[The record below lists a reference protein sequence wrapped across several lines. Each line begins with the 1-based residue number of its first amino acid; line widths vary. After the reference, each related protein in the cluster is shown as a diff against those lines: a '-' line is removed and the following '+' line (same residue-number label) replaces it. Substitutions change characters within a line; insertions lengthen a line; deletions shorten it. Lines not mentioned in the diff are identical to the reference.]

1 MGTLNLLPD
10 FGFGRPLFA
19 NMCLLTHFEPENQG
33 FCWQGLNT
41 FASCL
46 VTQCRSQE
54 DKKKLLLL
62 SRVVAK

>member
-19 NMCLLTHFEPENQG
+19 NKSLLTHFEPVNQG

-46 VTQCRSQE
+46 VTQCLQY
-54 DKKKLLLL
+54 
-62 SRVVAK
+62 